1 MGLRRKLRK
10 FSNLEVGSS
19 KWIANDIFPSSS
31 EVKTFRNQRHERREE
46 VEMAEDHS
54 QVATKRQALPTSLVP
69 IHLSRSPDKSKK
81 SGSSVIFIK
90 AIPTSNKSGR
100 NITKNRPQGH
110 SKKQVVSKTNPF
122 LQAAAAFGSVNG

>member
-19 KWIANDIFPSSS
+19 KWIANDFLLVWSKQILRMGFM
-31 EVKTFRNQRHERREE
+31 FRNQRHERREE

-110 SKKQVVSKTNPF
+110 SKVRTR
-122 LQAAAAFGSVNG
+122 LD